1 MPTTV
6 EQPFHT
12 PAPDLARPRGSST
25 VERQGACLVESALR
39 ILRDHVRDGDRY
51 LRAATRRL
59 IEVDAQ
65 RLGVVA

>member
-1 MPTTV
+1 MRADFHQPT
-6 EQPFHT
+6 PI
-12 PAPDLARPRGSST
+12 PARPMGSST
-25 VERQGACLVESALR
+25 VDGQSACLVESALR